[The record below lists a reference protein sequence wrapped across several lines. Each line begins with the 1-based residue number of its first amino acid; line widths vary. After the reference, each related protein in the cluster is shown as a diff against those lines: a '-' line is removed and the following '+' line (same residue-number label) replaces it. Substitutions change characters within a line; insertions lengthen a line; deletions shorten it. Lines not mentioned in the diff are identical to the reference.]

1 MDLHIGAGAGQ
12 EILVVLALAAAGLML
27 AALAAFTPWYG
38 PVADQHRPAVVE
50 LQSPGW
56 PAGPP

>member
-1 MDLHIGAGAGQ
+1 MDLHVGGGGQ
-12 EILVVLALAAAGLML
+12 EMLVVLALAAAGLML

-50 LQSPGW
+50 LQSPGSR
-56 PAGPP
+56 